1 VATKS
6 CDGKS
11 KDSGISQAAVQAFL
25 AKKEMEKKKKAA
37 EEEAAKRARIQ
48 ERLAQSLGTKNAE
61 SAKGA
66 KSVPTSHEGQCKPPT
81 TTMNEQQSGR
91 VNEKQKLSEHK
102 ASKTPHRQSSSRT
115 SEADRK
121 PTRPS
126 LKPDSKNRDTKS
138 KKPVEKVQKNPVNG
152 KKGAPLNFKE
162 LLAAAERNKLGGT
175 KLQSV
180 VEQGN
185 GSKKSGSNGESSN
198 IKKRSLEEK
207 IVKQDNTGKHKN
219 TTVSTDSKRPSK
231 SVPNGKSLPSGK
243 DSSMK
248 KDFKRSPGLVNG
260 SREKPLEMKTKTSM
274 GAISSDRKLG
284 NPKYNNPAIERRPV
298 KAAHLGQSRDRV
310 KLKRKRN
317 PYKDEM
323 DDFIDDGEGEDVPD
337 VSKYI
342 REIFG
347 YDKTR
352 FNDAEDDL
360 SYMETSYRQIERE
373 EQKSAKIAKLEDEIE
388 HLKELAELKK
398 EKDRL
403 KKKKKK

>member
-1 VATKS
+1 
-6 CDGKS
+6 
-11 KDSGISQAAVQAFL
+11 
-25 AKKEMEKKKKAA
+25 M
-37 EEEAAKRARIQ
+37 R
-48 ERLAQSLGTKNAE
+48 
-61 SAKGA
+61 
-66 KSVPTSHEGQCKPPT
+66 
-81 TTMNEQQSGR
+81 
-91 VNEKQKLSEHK
+91 
-102 ASKTPHRQSSSRT
+102 
-115 SEADRK
+115 
-121 PTRPS
+121 
-126 LKPDSKNRDTKS
+126 
-138 KKPVEKVQKNPVNG
+138 KNPVNG

-207 IVKQDNTGKHKN
+207 IVKQDNTGKHKK

-352 FNDAEDDL
+352 FVSLFFKNVFASITHNNNSLLTQSEVL
-360 SYMETSYRQIERE
+360 MGKFQTETLPY
-373 EQKSAKIAKLEDEIE
+373 
-388 HLKELAELKK
+388 
-398 EKDRL
+398 
-403 KKKKKK
+403 